1 MITLAGFFAYSKQ
14 QTAYFFHS
22 ILVFVFANPLRRT
35 TIAKIFGATLMKRKN
50 HIISALIAIL
60 FLFPTLSTAFAANE
74 TDENEWNNSL
84 KNQYFSGKTIEESDK
99 VIELDAPVRAEDP
112 ALVPLKIVSKV
123 NQTSDSYI
131 KKILVLVDKNPF
143 PFVGDFEFSPQS
155 GKADL
160 AMRIRVNTYSYVR
173 AIAEMNDGKLYMS
186 KKYVK
191 ASGGC
196 SAPVGA
202 DLDAAMQRLG
212 KMKFRLDDG
221 VKSKEPTLVQLL
233 ISHPNLSGMQMD
245 QVTRFIRKSHFVE
258 EMKVTFNDKP
268 ILTAKTDIAIS
279 SDPNFRFYFIPETA
293 GTLKAEITDTM
304 CENPTSRNVCT
315 SGKSYSE
322 TYTVSP

>member
-1 MITLAGFFAYSKQ
+1 MKTNNHFITCLCLSLFFAP
-14 QTAYFFHS
+14 
-22 ILVFVFANPLRRT
+22 LWGFANQ
-35 TIAKIFGATLMKRKN
+35 
-50 HIISALIAIL
+50 
-60 FLFPTLSTAFAANE
+60 
-74 TDENEWNNSL
+74 DENEWNNTL
-84 KNQYFSGKTIEESDK
+84 KNQYFSGQSIEESNK

-112 ALVPLKIVSKV
+112 ALVPLKIISKV
-123 NQTSDSYI
+123 NQTQNSYI

-143 PFVGDFEFSPQS
+143 PYVGEFEFTPKS

-173 AIAEMNDGKLYMS
+173 AIAEMNDGKLYMT
-186 KKYVK
+186 KKFVK

-221 VKSKEPTLVQLL
+221 IKTKEPTLVQLL

-245 QVTRFIRKSHFVE
+245 QVTRFIKKSHFVK
-258 EMKVTFNDKP
+258 EMKVSFNDDL

-279 SDPNFRFYFIPETA
+279 SDPNFRFYFVPETT
-293 GTLKAEITDTM
+293 GMLKAEISDTM
-304 CENPTSRNVCT
+304 CDSPTSRAVCKAGNT
-315 SGKSYSE
+315 YTE
-322 TYTVSP
+322 TYAITP